1 MSNAK
6 KYHTLG
12 STMKKVLALTLIA
25 LLMCCSSTHNDNQVV
40 KDKYQTY
47 IAAGQYFPITKL
59 NDINGNEVK
68 LNDSKQKKL
77 VLLFAT
83 WCHDSQ
89 RTIKDILAS
98 DLVKDKNLTI
108 VGIGR
113 EETNESL
120 AKFKNDYKV
129 SFPLVSDPNQAI
141 YKQFANIGVPR
152 LLLLDENN
160 KLVKAL
166 IGEDQHT
173 IDRIIW

>member
-1 MSNAK
+1 
-6 KYHTLG
+6 
-12 STMKKVLALTLIA
+12 MKKVLAIA
-25 LLMCCSSTHNDNQVV
+25 LISFLMGCSSTKNDSQSV
-40 KDKYQTY
+40 KEKYQTY
-47 IAAGQYFPITKL
+47 ISAGQNFPISKL
-59 NDINGNEVK
+59 IDINGNEVA
-68 LNDSKQKKL
+68 LNNPNQKKL

-98 DLVKDKNLTI
+98 DLIKNNKLQI

-113 EETNESL
+113 EESNKSL
-120 AKFKNDYKV
+120 EKFKKEYQV
-129 SFPLVSDPNQAI
+129 SFPLVSDPHKAI
-141 YKQFANIGVPR
+141 YKQFANTGIPR

-166 IGEDQHT
+166 IGEDKRT